1 MAFTTE
7 HEVTRTQTVYGVEFR
22 SSGVHFATIQD
33 SDGKLALAP
42 ITNPADVAACGL
54 TLDANGKVVI
64 V

>member
-1 MAFTTE
+1 MAFSTDHEITCAKTE
-7 HEVTRTQTVYGVEFR
+7 FGVEFR

-33 SDGKLALAP
+33 SDGRLALAP